1 MPLTYQSVI
10 PPVPELGADRKL
22 EPLRLREMRK
32 RLENEKNL
40 SIDEIEA
47 IAAECLEEIAELC
60 SGKLLV
66 LITSRN
72 LLFYFVC
79 VLNHFV

>member
-1 MPLTYQSVI
+1 MPLTYQSAI
-10 PPVPELGADRKL
+10 PPVPELGTDRKL

-47 IAAECLEEIAELC
+47 IAAECMEEIVELC
-60 SGKLLV
+60 SGK
-66 LITSRN
+66 
-72 LLFYFVC
+72 
-79 VLNHFV
+79 